1 MTNNV
6 TLVLDGKS
14 MYYTVLPDLRKDF
27 IDLCTSCKAVVCCRV
42 SPIQKA
48 EMVELVTFLLFL
60 RLMCSKC
67 FCSTHTYIYIFFKLN
82 FQKRF
87 CFPVAYWTVW

>member
-1 MTNNV
+1 MVGQANEM

-14 MYYTVLPDLRKDF
+14 LYYTVLPDLRKDF

-48 EMVELVTFLLFL
+48 EMVELV
-60 RLMCSKC
+60 KNN
-67 FCSTHTYIYIFFKLN
+67 IFNEK
-82 FQKRF
+82 
-87 CFPVAYWTVW
+87 

>member
-1 MTNNV
+1 M

-14 MYYTVLPDLRKDF
+14 LYYTVLPDLRKDF

-48 EMVELVTFLLFL
+48 EMVELVNNNFLL
-60 RLMCSKC
+60 
-67 FCSTHTYIYIFFKLN
+67 
-82 FQKRF
+82 
-87 CFPVAYWTVW
+87 

>member
-1 MTNNV
+1 MVGQANEM

-14 MYYTVLPDLRKDF
+14 LYYTVLPDLRRDF

-48 EMVELVTFLLFL
+48 EMVELVIFL
-60 RLMCSKC
+60 RFLSLFFSNEGRIMCDGDTYGRHGHISDLAEIY
-67 FCSTHTYIYIFFKLN
+67 STG
-82 FQKRF
+82 
-87 CFPVAYWTVW
+87 

>member
-1 MTNNV
+1 MIVGYRGVKSSIRYTPLIDLIHVYIYREKNMVGQANEM

-14 MYYTVLPDLRKDF
+14 LYYTVLPDLRKDF

-48 EMVELVTFLLFL
+48 EMVELVNNNFL
-60 RLMCSKC
+60 
-67 FCSTHTYIYIFFKLN
+67 
-82 FQKRF
+82 
-87 CFPVAYWTVW
+87 